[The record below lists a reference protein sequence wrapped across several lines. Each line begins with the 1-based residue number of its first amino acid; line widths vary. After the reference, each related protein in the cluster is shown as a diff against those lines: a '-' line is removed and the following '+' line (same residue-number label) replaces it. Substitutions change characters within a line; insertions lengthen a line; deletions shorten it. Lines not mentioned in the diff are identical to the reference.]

1 VSSTRTST
9 ELGTTRS
16 IYASTVVGTVIPLT
30 HWLPRSAWQTRR
42 TGATPD
48 QDLAFPVCRYAL

>member
-1 VSSTRTST
+1 MSSTRTST

-30 HWLPRSAWQTRR
+30 HWLPSLLDKIEEPEQH
-42 TGATPD
+42 
-48 QDLAFPVCRYAL
+48 LIKISLSRYADTR